1 MKWYYEIRGSNN
13 RLIEESAAI
22 YDTEKEALGAG
33 GRHANQMTS
42 SLDAQEGTEVL
53 HVLAGQE

>member
-33 GRHANQMTS
+33 GRRAKQMPS
-42 SLDAQEGTEVL
+42 SSDAYATEVL
-53 HVLAGQE
+53 HVIAGQK

>member
-22 YDTEKEALGAG
+22 YDSEKEALGAG

-42 SLDAQEGTEVL
+42 SLDAPGGAEVL
-53 HVLAGQE
+53 HVIAGQK